1 VTSDRLR
8 AIVVAVPRTGSERV
22 PLAEANGR
30 FLADDAVAVSD
41 YWPFARAAMDG
52 IAIRADEVAE
62 ARPEQPVA
70 LALAGSVY
78 CGDDIAPAP
87 PPRSAVRI
95 ATGAPLPL
103 GTDTVVPQ
111 ELVAFANG
119 TATVARPI
127 APGKNV
133 FPRAEDM
140 RAGERVVA
148 TGTRLRGA
156 QLAALAALGWAEV
169 AVARRARVAVL
180 ACGDELVE
188 PGDARGGGRVTDSNS
203 IMLVAE
209 IDELGARGIR
219 FGIVRDDLQAVRA
232 ALDRAVA
239 ADAVVVCGGLSVGE
253 RDYVRAGLQSLGAR
267 FAFEG
272 APIAPGHPVTVAF
285 VRGVPVFALPGTPG
299 ACRIAFEACVRPAL
313 LAMLGASRLE
323 RPRVWARLTQR
334 LDVRPGR
341 TRFIWARARP
351 GRGGGDFTVTPLAD
365 QGTATIR
372 SASDADAL
380 IVLPPTVTSLE
391 AGLAVETWL
400 LDFPGADGLPD
411 VPRAAVAVVGPRNA
425 GKTTLV
431 ERLIPALAARGVR
444 VGAVK
449 RHGHMEALDDPA
461 KDTGRTA
468 AAGAAVTLLT
478 GTLGYVERR
487 AVAELTL
494 EDALAALRGVDLALV
509 EGYADSALAKIL
521 VARTGITGDRA
532 PAAPPIVALVGDV
545 VNGPLPGC
553 DPLAESETP
562 ANGRPPAFGWH
573 EVERLADYLISRYLS

>member
-1 VTSDRLR
+1 VTRDRLR
-8 AIVVAVPRTGSERV
+8 ALVVAVPRTGFERV

-30 FLADDAVAVSD
+30 FLAEDAIASSD
-41 YWPFARAAMDG
+41 YWPFDRAAMDG
-52 IAIRADEVAE
+52 IAIRAGEVAT
-62 ARPEQPVA
+62 ARPERPVA
-70 LALAGSVY
+70 LALAGNVY
-78 CGDDIAPAP
+78 CGDDVAP
-87 PPRSAVRI
+87 PPPPQSAVRI

-111 ELVAFANG
+111 ELVVFANG

-133 FPRAEDM
+133 FHRGEDM
-140 RAGERVVA
+140 RAGERVLTA
-148 TGTRLRGA
+148 GTRLHGA
-156 QLAALAALGWAEV
+156 QLAVLAALGLAEV
-169 AVARRARVAVL
+169 AVARRVHVAVL

-188 PGDARGGGRVTDSNS
+188 PGEARGGGRVTDSNS
-203 IMLVAE
+203 LMLVAE
-209 IDELGARGIR
+209 IDELGAHGVR
-219 FGIVRDDLQAVRA
+219 FGIVRDEPQAVRA
-232 ALDRAVA
+232 ALERAAA
-239 ADAVVVCGGLSVGE
+239 ADAVVICGGLSVGE
-253 RDYVRAGLQSLGAR
+253 RDYVRSSLQALDAR

-313 LAMLGASRLE
+313 LAMLGATRIE

-341 TRFIWARARP
+341 TRFIWAHL
-351 GRGGGDFTVTPLAD
+351 GRGGSDFTVTPLLD

-380 IVLPPTVTSLE
+380 IVLPPSVTSLE
-391 AGLAVETWL
+391 AGLGVETWL
-400 LDFPGADGLPD
+400 LEAPNGDAFPDM
-411 VPRAAVAVVGPRNA
+411 PRAAVAVVGPRNA

-431 ERLIPALAARGVR
+431 ERLIPALAARGIR

-449 RHGHMEALDDPA
+449 RHGHMETLDDPA

-478 GTLGYVERR
+478 GALGYVERR

-521 VARTGITGDRA
+521 VVRTGVSGDRV
-532 PAAPPIVALVGDV
+532 PAAPPIVAVVGDV
-545 VNGPLPGC
+545 
-553 DPLAESETP
+553 ASETVP
-562 ANGRPPAFGWH
+562 SGEPPAFGWD
-573 EVERLADYLISRYLS
+573 EVERLADYLISRYLT